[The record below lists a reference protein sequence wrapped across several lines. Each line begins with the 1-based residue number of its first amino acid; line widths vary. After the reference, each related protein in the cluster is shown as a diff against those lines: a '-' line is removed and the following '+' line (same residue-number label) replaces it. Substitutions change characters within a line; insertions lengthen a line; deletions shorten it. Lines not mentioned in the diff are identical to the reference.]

1 MKKNLDLLRQFARGF
16 ADGLVTIDENDEF
29 AYYYD
34 DCLIEVAWP
43 EDENPEN
50 EGMKDLFITYIKA
63 QYNIDLSDEADYF
76 VFSFLHELGHHMTM
90 DYLTKEELLRELVL
104 RRVIQLLGT
113 EKTNRLYYN
122 LPSEVAANDFA
133 SEWFNE
139 KSVEDLKK
147 KLRG

>member
-16 ADGLVTIDENDEF
+16 ADGLVTIDESDEF

-50 EGMKDLFITYIKA
+50 KGMKSLFINYVKG
-63 QYNIDLSDEADYF
+63 QYNIDLSDEVDYF

-90 DYLTKEELLRELVL
+90 DYLTKEALLRELVL

-113 EKTNRLYYN
+113 EKTNRLYYT
-122 LPSEVAANDFA
+122 LPSEKAANDFA

-139 KSVEDLKK
+139 KSVEGLKS